1 MKNLLRIISVI
12 ALGVLLSFNLSKDKK
27 VVVIDAGHGG
37 SDLGVN
43 KDGFIEKEIVL
54 KVAKKIKQLNKNSNL
69 EIILT
74 REDDSYPSL
83 TERTDK
89 INQLKPDLT
98 ISLHVNSSSKLNS
111 EKKGAEVYYKA
122 NEASKLFA
130 DKLASKFNN
139 CPVKTMNLHMLRVPE
154 NPSVLLELGFANNK
168 NERDYLESENGQT
181 ETAEKILSV
190 INED

>member
-1 MKNLLRIISVI
+1 MKNLLRIISVVS
-12 ALGVLLSFNLSKDKK
+12 LGVLLSFSLSKEKK

-43 KDGFIEKEIVL
+43 RENFIEKDIVL
-54 KVAKKIKQLNKNSNL
+54 KVAKKIKELNKNSNL
-69 EIILT
+69 EIVLT

-83 TERTDK
+83 TDRTDK

-98 ISLHVNSSSKLNS
+98 ISLHVNSSPKVDSD
-111 EKKGAEVYYKA
+111 KKGAEVYYKRDD
-122 NEASKLFA
+122 ASKSFA

-139 CPVKTMNLHMLRVPE
+139 CPVMVKNLHMLRVPE
-154 NPSVLLELGFANNK
+154 NPAVLLELGFANNK
-168 NERDYLESENGQT
+168 EERDYLGSEKGQT

-190 INED
+190 INEH

>member
-1 MKNLLRIISVI
+1 MKNLLKIVSIV
-12 ALGVLLSFNLSKDKK
+12 ALGALLSFSLSKEKK
-27 VVVIDAGHGG
+27 VVVIDAGHGR

-43 KDGFIEKEIVL
+43 RETFIEKDVVL
-54 KVAKKIKQLNKNSNL
+54 KVAKKIKELNKNSNL

-83 TERTDK
+83 IDRTNK

-98 ISLHVNSSSKLNS
+98 ISLHVNSSYKADSD
-111 EKKGAEVYYKA
+111 KKGAELYYKRDDT
-122 NEASKLFA
+122 SKYFA

-139 CPVKTMNLHMLRVPE
+139 CPVMTKSLHMLRVSE

-168 NERDYLESENGQT
+168 DERDYLGSEKGQT

-190 INED
+190 INEH